1 MSAAS
6 RETERSRYKASGN
19 AAPATGS
26 NVSAAAHTNGS
37 RHTRRP
43 LDVPRGRFANTT
55 SSLPASSCSISG
67 ELTPIWNLK
76 LHIRMRTCKPTEG
89 GRQRTSSNF
98 FDCSKAHGAGKW
110 RRCKAVAS
118 RFFQLQ
124 QAARVTQEHLAVI
137 GQGHRSGGAT
147 KKRSLGLEL
156 KTLDLLAHGRLR
168 EVQLFGRAVE
178 APAFS
183 HGNKRTQQLEFHHGD

>member
-1 MSAAS
+1 MSAES
-6 RETERSRYKASGN
+6 RETECSRYKASGN
-19 AAPATGS
+19 AVPATRS
-26 NVSAAAHTNGS
+26 KVSAAAHTNGS

-67 ELTPIWNLK
+67 ELTPIWTSSFTFGCELAN
-76 LHIRMRTCKPTEG
+76 RPSAGGNEPPATSSTAPRRTVPESG
-89 GRQRTSSNF
+89 GRGR
-98 FDCSKAHGAGKW
+98 AAG
-110 RRCKAVAS
+110 S

-156 KTLDLLAHGRLR
+156 KTFDLLAHG
-168 EVQLFGRAVE
+168 
-178 APAFS
+178 
-183 HGNKRTQQLEFHHGD
+183 

>member
-6 RETERSRYKASGN
+6 RETEFSRYKASGN
-19 AAPATGS
+19 AAPARRPTFP
-26 NVSAAAHTNGS
+26 AAPQPNGP

-67 ELTPIWNLK
+67 ELTPIWTSSFTFGCELANRLSAG
-76 LHIRMRTCKPTEG
+76 E
-89 GRQRTSSNF
+89 QRTTSNF

-110 RRCKAVAS
+110 RRCKAAAS

-124 QAARVTQEHLAVI
+124 QAARGTQEHLAVI
-137 GQGHRSGGAT
+137 GHGHRSGSAT

-156 KTLDLLAHGRLR
+156 KTFDLLAHG
-168 EVQLFGRAVE
+168 
-178 APAFS
+178 
-183 HGNKRTQQLEFHHGD
+183 